1 MHNEVCPACLGS
13 EVKTVDRVATRS
25 LKDLYRRAGLDVS
38 RYLASTD
45 EIRLNKC
52 VTCDLGF
59 FAPHCAG
66 DDVFYEELQQFDWYY
81 QSEKPEYEY
90 ARRFITGGDAVLEV
104 GCGKGA
110 FRAWLPASAAYTG
123 LEFNGEA
130 VRKARSAGLRVLKQ
144 PIEAHAA
151 IAPGNYDV
159 VCSFQVL
166 EHVPQPRGFVQAC
179 IQALKPGGKLIL
191 AVPSEDSFLGLAEDA
206 HLNMPPHH
214 ALRWSDQA
222 LRNLAH
228 REGLSV
234 INLWHEPVAD
244 FHEEWHKDTLA
255 RHYFVQLGLSKPTLV
270 NQSLTGKVLGRL
282 LRAKSVR
289 DFFAAKAAGRLSCA
303 KHGHTVVLVAGKPVR
318 SVPVSSTE
326 HLLSEDACVE

>member
-1 MHNEVCPACLGS
+1 MHNEVCPACLGK
-13 EVKTVDRVATRS
+13 EIKTVDRIATEHLDS
-25 LKDLYRRAGLDVS
+25 LYRRAGLDVS
-38 RYLASTD
+38 RYLASTE

-52 VTCDLGF
+52 VACDLGF
-59 FAPHCAG
+59 FTPHCAG
-66 DDVFYEELQQFDWYY
+66 DDLFYEKLQQFDWYY

-90 ARRFITGGDAVLEV
+90 ARRFVSGGDKVLEV

-110 FRAWLPASAAYTG
+110 FAAWLPGSSAYTG
-123 LEFNGEA
+123 LEFNAEA
-130 VRKARSAGLRVLKQ
+130 VRKARAAGLQVLKQ
-144 PIEAHAA
+144 PVEAHAA
-151 IAPGNYDV
+151 IAPGKYDV

-166 EHVPQPRGFVQAC
+166 EHVPQPREFVKAC
-179 IQALKPGGKLIL
+179 VQALKPGGKLIL
-191 AVPSEDSFLGLAEDA
+191 AVPAEDSFLGVAEDA

-214 ALRWSDQA
+214 ALRWSDRA

-255 RHYFVQLGLSKPTLV
+255 QHYFVQLGLRKLTLI

-282 LRAKSVR
+282 LRVRSVR
-289 DFFAAKAAGRLSCA
+289 DFFAAKAAKRLAYA
-303 KHGHTVVLVAGKPVR
+303 KHGHTVVLVAGKAVR
-318 SVPVSSTE
+318 SVPVTPAE
-326 HLLSEDACVE
+326 ELLLDEAQIG